1 MNDFKHLEN
10 IELNIFYI
18 DKQMT
23 HKYSLLIAGPLV
35 LILELIQLGAVHLTR
50 LLVRLFEKRFVCITA
65 VRNSLIVVYTMYSIC
80 TVCTVCGMHSVC
92 CVVVAVGVVRYSV
105 GFVWSGIG
113 DISGRKCVEVSNGY
127 LLYATLAKAATYTRT
142 NIPTTAT
149 TATTTTTT
157 ATVTATHNCA
167 RISTHVHYRY
177 IVTVA

>member
-1 MNDFKHLEN
+1 MTLKHLEN

-65 VRNSLIVVYTMYSIC
+65 VRYSLIVVNTVC
-80 TVCTVCGMHSVC
+80 TVCSERTVCGMHSVC

-105 GFVWSGIG
+105 WFVWSGIG
-113 DISGRKCVEVSNGY
+113 GVSGRKCVEVSNGY

-142 NIPTTAT
+142 NIHTA
-149 TATTTTTT
+149 TT
-157 ATVTATHNCA
+157 ATVTATDNCA
-167 RISTHVHYRY
+167 SISTQVHYRY